1 MAKKTTTTKSG
12 ASATGTTGSTG
23 GNDPTGGTTGTAND
37 WNDPTGGTTATAGGT
52 TPTGGTTAPA
62 GGGTGG
68 STDTSFATD
77 EGVKVTTRS
86 TIINFIIDLCDFA
99 EDSMMV
105 KYIDQ
110 QGWTKIHHI
119 TSIGIHEIKDF
130 YTRSAIKK
138 PGQFGYVT
146 DKERAEFEARLKLPR
161 R

>member
-12 ASATGTTGSTG
+12 ASTTGTTGTTGSSG
-23 GNDPTGGTTGTAND
+23 GNDPIGGTTGTTND
-37 WNDPTGGTTATAGGT
+37 WNDPTGGTTVPAGGT
-52 TPTGGTTAPA
+52 IPIGGTTAPT

-77 EGVKVTTRS
+77 EGVKVMTRS

-99 EDSMMV
+99 EDSTMV

-110 QGWTKIHHI
+110 QGWTKIHHV

-130 YTRSAIKK
+130 YTLKDEGLYEAK
-138 PGQFGYVT
+138 PLT
-146 DKERAEFEARLKLPR
+146 MHLRLFKGFILYH
-161 R
+161 